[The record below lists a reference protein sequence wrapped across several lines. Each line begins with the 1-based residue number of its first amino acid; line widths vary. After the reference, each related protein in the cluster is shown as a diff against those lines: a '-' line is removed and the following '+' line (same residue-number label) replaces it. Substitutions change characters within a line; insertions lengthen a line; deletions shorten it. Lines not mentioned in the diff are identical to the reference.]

1 MPVTAEI
8 FDRFETTTPME
19 QSPGVQGPPDA
30 EDGMQAHAPPP
41 PPPPAS
47 AADHELDEQ
56 VVRAGLWEQERE
68 MLEVVH
74 HG

>member
-1 MPVTAEI
+1 
-8 FDRFETTTPME
+8 ME
-19 QSPGVQGPPDA
+19 QSPGPPGAPDS
-30 EDGMQAHAPPP
+30 EDGVQTRAPPP
-41 PPPPAS
+41 PPPPA
-47 AADHELDEQ
+47 AVVDHELDEQ